1 MDTGQERIED
11 DETIAGEMEGPD
23 KTCGGQV
30 WDIHGDYEQM
40 EAFNFAIKSSCELG
54 FEKVSNIITH
64 GGNFHY
70 FHGKL

>member
-23 KTCGGQV
+23 KICGGQV

-64 GGNFHY
+64 GGNFH
-70 FHGKL
+70 